1 MPPTIDLFVTSIL
14 SNPAIRGRHERV
26 RRGLTSLRTAYS
38 EHDVRPPA
46 HCPPSSAAASQLTL
60 AILQV
65 AADEAAKS
73 LWKRKARNGNE
84 LPFLLVDGEP
94 VGSVDEFDDACV
106 PLSPLCTCAC
116 F

>member
-38 EHDVRPPA
+38 EHDVRPLA
-46 HCPPSSAAASQLTL
+46 LCPPCAAANELTL
-60 AILQV
+60 SNTQV
-65 AADEAAKS
+65 AADESAKS